1 MNREKRNDSQN
12 EWNDSNRS
20 NIVLTKPISAS
31 VSLLLTNETELLVR
45 ERMGEK
51 MNECDWRESVE
62 RKGRSVREN
71 EE

>member
-1 MNREKRNDSQN
+1 MNREERNDSQN

-20 NIVLTKPISAS
+20 NIVRTRQISTSAN
-31 VSLLLTNETELLVR
+31 LLLTNETDLLVR

-62 RKGRSVREN
+62 REGRSVREN